1 MPMPVHLSP
10 VSADHSRSDAASGTV
25 ARGFLPTMVI
35 TVSLFFLW
43 GMANNLNDI
52 LIAQFRKA
60 FTLSDFGTS
69 FVQQVFY
76 LGYFL
81 LAVPASMVMR
91 RFGYKAAIVLGLVLY
106 GTGALLFYPAAAA
119 SMYQLFLLGLFV
131 IAAGLAFLETS
142 ANPLMGELGDPAG
155 ATRRLNW
162 AQAANPLGA
171 ITGILIGRNF
181 ILSGIEHDERALA
194 TMDAAARTAFY
205 RAEVQAIAPPYVV
218 IAIVVLLFALA
229 AALVRFPST
238 PYRASDG
245 PSSGGRFVDVFREK
259 RLLGAVV
266 AQFFYVGAQVGVWSY
281 TIRYAQA
288 NAGLNER
295 SGADALFVSLVLF
308 AAGRFLGSALMG
320 RAAPVRL
327 LALFAGLSIV
337 LTAVAAVLGGW
348 PGLIAL
354 VAASFF
360 MSIQFPTIFALG
372 IEGLGPLRRAG
383 ASLIVMAIIGGA
395 GLTALMGLV
404 SDRAGITVAM
414 LVPTV
419 SFAVVAAFALVVG
432 RHQEKHA

>member
-1 MPMPVHLSP
+1 MHADMPLRR
-10 VSADHSRSDAASGTV
+10 ADADAPAAGAAGV
-25 ARGFLPTMVI
+25 PRRYLPALVI

-60 FTLSDFGTS
+60 FTLSDFETS

-81 LAVPASMVMR
+81 LAVPASVVMR
-91 RFGYKAAIVLGLVLY
+91 RYGYKAAIVLGLLLY

-119 SMYQLFLLGLFV
+119 SVYQLFLLGLFV

-171 ITGILIGRNF
+171 LTGILVGRYF

-194 TMDAAARTAFY
+194 TMDAAARNAFY

-229 AALVRFPST
+229 AALVAFPANA
-238 PYRASDG
+238 PASDDQARD
-245 PSSGGRFVDVFREK
+245 GRFTDVFRRP
-259 RLLGAVV
+259 RLIAAVV

-288 NAGLNER
+288 NVGLNER
-295 SGADALFVSLVLF
+295 GGADALLLSLALF
-308 AAGRFLGSALMG
+308 AAGRFLGSALMA
-320 RAAPVRL
+320 RLAPVRL
-327 LALFAGLSIV
+327 LLIFAGISIALV
-337 LTAVAAVLGGW
+337 AVAALAGGW
-348 PGLIAL
+348 LGLIAL

-404 SDRAGITVAM
+404 SDLAGITNAM
-414 LVPTV
+414 LVPVV
-419 SFAVVAAFALVVG
+419 SFAVVAAFAWWAG
-432 RHQEKHA
+432 RRMETN

>member
-1 MPMPVHLSP
+1 MPMHADMPVGR
-10 VSADHSRSDAASGTV
+10 AGSDATAAGAV
-25 ARGFLPTMVI
+25 GVPRRYLPALVI

-60 FTLSDFGTS
+60 FTLSDFETS

-91 RFGYKAAIVLGLVLY
+91 RYGYKAAIVLGLMLY

-119 SMYQLFLLGLFV
+119 SVYQLFLLGLFV

-171 ITGILIGRNF
+171 LTGILVGRYF
-181 ILSGIEHDERALA
+181 ILSGIEHDEAALA
-194 TMDAAARTAFY
+194 TMDAAARNAFY

-229 AALVRFPST
+229 AALVAFPANAAT
-238 PYRASDG
+238 GDDEGRE
-245 PSSGGRFVDVFREK
+245 GRFIDVFRRP
-259 RLLGAVV
+259 RLMAAVV

-288 NAGLNER
+288 NVGLNER
-295 SGADALFVSLVLF
+295 GGADALLLSLALF
-308 AAGRFLGSALMG
+308 AAGRFLGSALMT
-320 RAAPVRL
+320 RLAPVRL
-327 LALFAGLSIV
+327 LLIFASVSIALV
-337 LTAVAAVLGGW
+337 AVAALAGGW
-348 PGLIAL
+348 LGLIAL

-404 SDRAGITVAM
+404 SDMAGITNAM
-414 LVPTV
+414 LVPV
-419 SFAVVAAFALVVG
+419 ISFAVVAGFAWWAG
-432 RHQEKHA
+432 RGLETN

>member
-1 MPMPVHLSP
+1 MAMHADMPLRRADADAPAGG
-10 VSADHSRSDAASGTV
+10 SAGVPR
-25 ARGFLPTMVI
+25 RYLPALVI

-60 FTLSDFGTS
+60 FTLSDFETS

-81 LAVPASMVMR
+81 LAVPASVVMR
-91 RFGYKAAIVLGLVLY
+91 RYGYKAAIVLGLLLY

-119 SMYQLFLLGLFV
+119 SVYQLFLLGLFV

-171 ITGILIGRNF
+171 LTGILVGRYF
-181 ILSGIEHDERALA
+181 ILSGIEHDEAALA
-194 TMDAAARTAFY
+194 TMDAAARNAFY

-229 AALVRFPST
+229 AALVAFPANA
-238 PYRASDG
+238 PASDDQARD
-245 PSSGGRFVDVFREK
+245 GRFTDVFRRP
-259 RLLGAVV
+259 RLIAAVV

-288 NAGLNER
+288 NVGLSER
-295 SGADALFVSLVLF
+295 GGADALLLSLALF
-308 AAGRFLGSALMG
+308 AAGRFLGSALMA
-320 RAAPVRL
+320 RLAPVRL
-327 LALFAGLSIV
+327 LLIFAGISIALV
-337 LTAVAAVLGGW
+337 AVAALAGGW
-348 PGLIAL
+348 LGLIAL

-404 SDRAGITVAM
+404 SDLAGITNAM
-414 LVPTV
+414 LVPVV
-419 SFAVVAAFALVVG
+419 SFAVVAAFAWWAG
-432 RHQEKHA
+432 RRMETN

>member
-1 MPMPVHLSP
+1 MPMHIDM
-10 VSADHSRSDAASGTV
+10 ADARMGRPCECAGTV
-25 ARGFLPTMVI
+25 ARSYLPALVI

-81 LAVPASMVMR
+81 LAVPASLVMR
-91 RFGYKAAIVLGLVLY
+91 RFGYKMAIVLGLVLY

-119 SMYQLFLLGLFV
+119 SLYQLFLLGLFV

-162 AQAANPLGA
+162 AQAAHPLGA
-171 ITGILIGRNF
+171 ITGVLIGRFF

-205 RAEVQAIAPPYVV
+205 KAEVQAIAPPYVG

-229 AALVRFPST
+229 AALVRFPSGA
-238 PYRASDG
+238 PVQADG
-245 PSSGGRFVDVFREK
+245 PSGGGRFLDIFGK
-259 RLLGAVV
+259 PRLLGAVV

-295 SGADALFVSLVLF
+295 GGADALFVSLVLF

-327 LALFAGLSIV
+327 LALFAGLSV
-337 LTAVAAVLGGW
+337 LLTAAAGMLGGW

-404 SDRAGITVAM
+404 SDHRGITSAM
-414 LVPTV
+414 FVPMV
-419 SFAVVAAFALVVG
+419 SFAVVTGFAVLIG
-432 RHQEKHA
+432 RHKEKHG